1 MLPRNP
7 PSADRVS
14 PPDELSSPLGRYR
27 IYQPLSVGTITSV
40 HIGLFEGAEQFR
52 KTVAIKRLLAG
63 IVHEPCAV
71 AELTYEACV
80 GAMIHHP
87 NVVSV
92 LDLAKADNRPVVVT
106 EYGLGATI
114 GRPLPSCRRIS

>member
-7 PSADRVS
+7 PS
-14 PPDELSSPLGRYR
+14 DELSSPLGHYR
-27 IYQPLSVGTITSV
+27 IYQPMSVGMISAV
-40 HIGLFEGAEQFR
+40 HVGVFEGAEQFR
-52 KTVAIKRLLAG
+52 KTVAIKRLLTG
-63 IVHEPCAV
+63 IVHEPAAV

-92 LDLAKADNRPVVVT
+92 LDLGKADNGPFVVA
-106 EYGLGATI
+106 EYVLGETI
-114 GRPLPSCRRIS
+114 